1 LIVVDAS
8 ILGPALLDDAPDGD
22 RVRQRLAGE
31 RLAAPALIDLEVMSM
46 LKRAARQRRLEEGR
60 ARRAVANLI
69 AIPLSRM
76 PHVPLLPRIW
86 ELRHNLSSYDAAYV
100 ALAEAIGAA
109 LLTADRGLAAAA
121 GNHAEVEVL
130 A

>member
-8 ILGPALLDDAPDGD
+8 ILGPALIDDAPDGD

-76 PHVPLLPRIW
+76 PHAPLLPRIW

-100 ALAEAIGAA
+100 ALAEETDAP
-109 LLTADRGLAAAA
+109 LLTRDARLASAPGIRAR
-121 GNHAEVEVL
+121 VELV
-130 A
+130 